1 MTPQSRCKRAARVAA
16 LQQII
21 PDAFPLPLQHPQ
33 GGRVTV
39 EAFFVPNVRT
49 LSGSIKK
56 QSVFALP
63 FAGMGARKTAQ
74 EEDLKGRLRIVVTDS
89 GAGISPENQKR
100 LFKVVCVGCPAECR
114 CNACVCVCVCARASL
129 HFAHISF
136 LLSLHCTGRSGRRR
150 WCNSTRRSCKVRRLE

>member
-1 MTPQSRCKRAARVAA
+1 MTQQSRCKTRCTRCCS
-16 LQQII
+16 QKQTT
-21 PDAFPLPLQHPQ
+21 PQNAFPLPLQHPQ

-39 EAFFVPNVRT
+39 EAFFVPSVRT
-49 LSGSIKK
+49 LSGSMNK

-74 EEDLKGRLRIVVTDS
+74 EEDLKGRLRIVVTDT

-100 LFKVVCVGCPAECR
+100 LFKVECVGCPAACR
-114 CNACVCVCVCARASL
+114 CNACVCVAVSL

-136 LLSLHCTGRSGRRR
+136 LLWTGCSGRRR